1 MPKKKLTKTQVAKLQ
16 KQISLAVR
24 KLTIDRMDYGTE
36 SHVRSSIPK
45 LLEQQKLSSGLI
57 KIIRK

>member
-1 MPKKKLTKTQVAKLQ
+1 MPKKKLTKAQVAKLQ

-24 KLTIDRMDYGTE
+24 KLTIDKMDYGTE

-45 LLEQQKLSSGLI
+45 LLDQQKLSVGLL